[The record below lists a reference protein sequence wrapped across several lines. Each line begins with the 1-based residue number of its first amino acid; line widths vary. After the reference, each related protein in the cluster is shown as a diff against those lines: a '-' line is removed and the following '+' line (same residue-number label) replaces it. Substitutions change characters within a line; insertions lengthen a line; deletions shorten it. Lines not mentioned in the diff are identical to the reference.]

1 MTAGAAPI
9 RRPVPGPVFDALARG
24 AGGAT
29 ATRYLR
35 EAEYGKHLLLVR
47 RAVDD
52 AEEEKHPLAKR
63 ARAAYELLMR
73 AEEADPEAVA
83 RLLRHPTV
91 GVWARR
97 TVLALGGHRDEVPR
111 VAAVS
116 ALAASAAA
124 RSGIEAR
131 LRVPLYGPTA
141 PLPGL
146 GRALLRPGADG
157 EEAVFESG
165 ADGAEL
171 SLGPVRV
178 RVPDDPHEDT
188 GDWHALRRMS
198 AEHRGR
204 RLELLLDDQEAD
216 RMPGGEVA
224 KARLDAAQVEHW
236 RAVLRQAWAIL
247 VDHHWTIAEEVPETV
262 FTMTP
267 LDSSDGVYGSATA
280 KHAYGNLG
288 LSRPPDPVSLALTFA
303 HEVQHAKLT
312 ALLDMVDLAVPD
324 GGRLFYAPWR
334 LDARPMSGLIQGLY
348 AHLGVAGFWRRQR
361 LVSTGEQA
369 ALAQTE
375 FAHWRRSAVD
385 AGRTVLSS
393 RMLTPAGERFLSA
406 TQATLLRWQDER
418 APAAAREEAEAAARE
433 HRTQWRMHNPGL

>member
-1 MTAGAAPI
+1 M
-9 RRPVPGPVFDALARG
+9 ARG

-29 ATRYLR
+29 AARYLR

-47 RAVDD
+47 QVVDHARAR
-52 AEEEKHPLAKR
+52 EHPLAER
-63 ARAAYELLMR
+63 AGAAYELLMR
-73 AEEADPEAVA
+73 AEEAAPDAVA

-97 TVLALGGHRDEVPR
+97 TVLALGGHRDEEPR
-111 VAAVS
+111 VAAMS

-124 RSGIEAR
+124 RSGIAAR

-165 ADGAEL
+165 ADGAGL
-171 SLGPVRV
+171 SLGRTAV
-178 RVPDDPHEDT
+178 RVPDDPHEDAE
-188 GDWHALRRMS
+188 GWHALRRMA

-216 RMPGGEVA
+216 RMPGARVAESRLEGE
-224 KARLDAAQVEHW
+224 RVEHW
-236 RAVLRQAWAIL
+236 RAVLRRAWALL
-247 VDHHWTIAEEVPETV
+247 VDHHWTIAEETPETV

-267 LDSSDGVYGSATA
+267 ITTSSGAYCSATA
-280 KHAYGNLG
+280 KHCFGNLG
-288 LSRPPDPVSLALTFA
+288 LSTPLDPVSLALTFA

-312 ALLDMVDLAVPD
+312 ALLDVVDLSLPD
-324 GGRLFYAPWR
+324 DGPRFYAPWR
-334 LDARPMSGLIQGLY
+334 LDARPMSGLIQGVY

-361 LVSTGEQA
+361 HVSTGEAA

-375 FAHWRRSAVD
+375 FAHWGRSSVD
-385 AGRTVLSS
+385 AGRTVLAS

-406 TQATLLRWQDER
+406 TQATLLGWQDEPV
-418 APAAAREEAEAAARE
+418 PAAALERAEAAARR
-433 HRTQWRMHNPGL
+433 HRARWREHNPGL